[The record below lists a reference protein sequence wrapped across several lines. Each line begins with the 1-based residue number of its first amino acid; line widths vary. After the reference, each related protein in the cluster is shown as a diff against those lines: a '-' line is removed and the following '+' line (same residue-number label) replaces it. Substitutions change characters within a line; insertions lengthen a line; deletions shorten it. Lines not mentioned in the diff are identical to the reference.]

1 MEDILKTVYYP
12 EINTVAHYRN
22 GIVQIVKSGC
32 KPSGQR
38 VPVLISLSREIFI
51 ELPDNMKIA

>member
-1 MEDILKTVYYP
+1 MEAILKTVYYP
-12 EINTVAHYRN
+12 ELSTVAHYRN
-22 GIVQIVKSGC
+22 GIIQIVKRGF

-38 VPVLISLSREIFI
+38 VPVIISLSREVFI